1 MRFMRRLL
9 FLLTFLSPFL
19 ETNAQDFIGGF
30 QVKTGIP
37 IGDFKAAAAGILLPE
52 LAFWANYQIPKTP
65 LEIGLSFGYGIYGT
79 KLEKRDDLYV
89 GFNDELR
96 LRRNNNMLTMMGVF
110 RFFPEIY
117 GKVFPFIEAQA
128 GGIYAYTRYKIRAS
142 IFEDVIEEDRDFSDW
157 SRAYQL
163 GGGVMIPF
171 KSAQKGQLEIR
182 LMYQNSTRLDYLTR
196 QDTEYQYDPDGEVD
210 GEFVYS
216 TRRSPFTMIQ
226 PSIGASFYF

>member
-1 MRFMRRLL
+1 MKFTRCLL
-9 FLLTFLSPFL
+9 FLLFVLYPFL
-19 ETNAQDFIGGF
+19 NANSQDFIGGF
-30 QVKTGIP
+30 QVKNGIP
-37 IGDFKAAAAGILLPE
+37 IGDFKTAAEGILVPE
-52 LAFWANYQIPKTP
+52 FAFWINYQIPKTP
-65 LEIGLSFGYGIYGT
+65 LEIGISLSYGIYGT

-110 RFFPEIY
+110 RFFPEVY

-128 GGIYAYTRYKIRAS
+128 GGIYAYTRYKIRTS

-163 GGGVMIPF
+163 GGGVMTPLKF
-171 KSAQKGQLEIR
+171 FEKGYLEFR
-182 LMYQNSTRLDYLTR
+182 LMYQNTSRLDYLTR
-196 QDTEYQYDPDGEVD
+196 KDTEFKPDPNGEVE
-210 GEFVYS
+210 GEFIYS

-226 PSIGASFYF
+226 PSIGLSFYF